1 MKSNLVLRVHAIQKM
16 FERAITID
24 EVRHVLQNGEILRE
38 YLDDKPFASRLM
50 FAIVN
55 ERPIHVVAS
64 DNEEDDQTIVITAY
78 EPTPSLW
85 EADFKHKKQG
95 GQP

>member
-1 MKSNLVLRVHAIQKM
+1 
-16 FERAITID
+16 
-24 EVRHVLQNGEILRE
+24 
-38 YLDDKPFASRLM
+38 M